1 MIYASVPAQ
10 TDRTEGQMAAEA
22 DDRSVKFGSADLS
35 GNLAGDNHA
44 KDDRRPKDDF
54 PELPAFGVCLSR

>member
-1 MIYASVPAQ
+1 
-10 TDRTEGQMAAEA
+10 MAAEA